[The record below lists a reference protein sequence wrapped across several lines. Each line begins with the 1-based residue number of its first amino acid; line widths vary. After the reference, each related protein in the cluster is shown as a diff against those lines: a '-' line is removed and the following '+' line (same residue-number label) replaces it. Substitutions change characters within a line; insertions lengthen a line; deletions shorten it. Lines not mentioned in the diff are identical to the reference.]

1 MTLRIAIFHPYFA
14 DGGIERTTLLLA
26 EEFARRGHEV
36 DVVTIRPS
44 GPFLERFGGLVTLT
58 DLGARRVLTSVPR
71 LAGYLRR
78 RRPDLFISHQGYANI
93 AAAWA
98 HCIARSRSK
107 LVLSERVDPLA
118 QPGSGSRLRRW
129 LVRRAYRRAH
139 VIAANSQ
146 GTAQSLAELLGIP
159 DERVAVIYNPTLGPT
174 TGNNLDEL
182 AKEPPGHPWLEDE
195 GPPVVLGAGRLTQ
208 QKDFAT
214 LLRAFALV
222 RRDNQARLV
231 ILGEGEERTALEA
244 LAMDLGIAED
254 VALPGFTVNPYAAM
268 ARAAVFVLS
277 SRWEGLGNV
286 LIEAQ
291 AVGTPVVAT
300 DCPSGPCEVLM
311 GGEAGLLVPVGGPE
325 AMAEAVRRVLTQPDL
340 AVMITERARQGLG
353 RFSSGPCAERYL
365 ELAGLT

>member
-1 MTLRIAIFHPYFA
+1 LTLRIGIFHPYFA

-78 RRPDLFISHQGYANI
+78 RKPDLFISYQGYANI

-118 QPGSGSRLRRW
+118 QPGSGSRLRHW
-129 LVRRAYRRAH
+129 LIRRAYRRAH
-139 VIAANSQ
+139 VVAANSQ
-146 GTAQSLAELLGIP
+146 GTARSLAEFLEIP
-159 DERVAVIYNPTLGPT
+159 SGRVAVIYNSTI
-174 TGNNLDEL
+174 GNNLDEL
-182 AKEPPGHPWLEDE
+182 AKEPPSHPWLEDE
-195 GPPVVLGAGRLTQ
+195 GPPVVLGAGRLTR

-222 RRDNQARLV
+222 RQDSQARLV
-231 ILGEGEERTALEA
+231 ILGEGEERKALEA

-254 VALPGFTVNPYAAM
+254 VALPGFTVNPYAAI

-277 SRWEGLGNV
+277 SRWEGLSNV

-300 DCPSGPCEVLM
+300 DCPSGPREVLLD
-311 GGEAGLLVPVGGPE
+311 GEAGLLVPVGGPE
-325 AMAEAVRRVLTQPDL
+325 AMAEAVRRVLTQPGL
-340 AVMITERARQGLG
+340 AAMITGRARQGLG